1 MNNKINNNINNTKN
15 FNYNISYS
23 RPSLHFNKNTT
34 FIIKNSRNSSFSNNI
49 ISKIPNYPLLNYP
62 PKKEL
67 TLILDLDE
75 TLISFQYSK
84 DNKKEGIL
92 YLRPGLRIFLKE
104 ISELYEIILF
114 TSSTREYASPIID
127 KIEKENKFFSGR
139 LYREHNII
147 INNEYIK
154 DISLLGRNIEKVIIV
169 DNMIQNF
176 RLQKDNGILIRWYC
190 GDENDNVL
198 FNLKKLLMRIYEER
212 EDDVR
217 NLIKKYKNEIIRKI
231 SSNL

>member
-1 MNNKINNNINNTKN
+1 MNNKINNNINNTNN

-23 RPSLHFNKNTT
+23 RPSIHFNKNTT
-34 FIIKNSRNSSFSNNI
+34 FLIKNSRNTSFSNNI
-49 ISKIPNYPLLNYP
+49 ISQIPNYPLLNYP
-62 PKKEL
+62 PKMEL
-67 TLILDLDE
+67 TLFLDLDE

-104 ISELYEIILF
+104 ISELYEIIIF
-114 TSSTREYASPIID
+114 TSSTREYASQIID
-127 KIEKENKFFSGR
+127 KIEKENKFFSAR

-154 DISLLGRNIEKVIIV
+154 DISLLGRNIEKVSIV

-176 RLQKDNGILIRWYC
+176 RLQKEWYF
-190 GDENDNVL
+190 NKMVL
-198 FNLKKLLMRIYEER
+198 WR
-212 EDDVR
+212 
-217 NLIKKYKNEIIRKI
+217 
-231 SSNL
+231 